1 VTAKLPL
8 RYGTLAMLFAV
19 SIASFADRTS
29 LSITGAAVS
38 ADLHLSPVMLGYL
51 FSAFGWAYVAAQIPS
66 GVLLDRFGSKK
77 VYGIAL
83 LAWGVLSFL
92 QGFVGSVPAVV
103 GVVALFALRFLL
115 GLAASPVF
123 PGNARIV
130 SAWFP
135 NSERGVAT
143 AVFASAQYFSLVIFY
158 PLIGWVTHSFGW
170 RWVFFLTGI
179 IGIGLAGAWPR
190 IIYGPMD
197 HPRITTAER
206 DRIERGGAMVWMDQ
220 PRASDQPIASSRWR
234 YVTRLLRSRM
244 MVGIYIGQAFLTTVT
259 WFFLTWFPLYLVEAR
274 GMPVVKAGV
283 VATVPAVFGFL
294 GAMTGGALSDHL
306 LRRGCSL
313 SRARK
318 TPIVLGMLL
327 STSIVGCVYVRGVW
341 PVIALMSLAVFGRG
355 FATMGWTVIADVA
368 PREAAGLSGGL
379 FNTFSNLSG
388 IVTPIAI
395 GYIVQRTGSYDGA
408 LIFIG
413 LTALLAISSFVFVA
427 GKLERLEFDKA
438 DPDRRITPQRA

>member
-1 VTAKLPL
+1 VTTNLPH
-8 RYGTLAMLFAV
+8 RYITLAMLFAV
-19 SIASFADRTS
+19 SVASFADRTS

-38 ADLHLSPVMLGYL
+38 ADLNLSPVMLGYL

-66 GVLLDRFGSKK
+66 GALLDRFGSKK

-92 QGFVGSVPAVV
+92 QGFVGSLPAAV
-103 GVVALFALRFLL
+103 GVAVLFSLRFLL

-135 NSERGVAT
+135 NAERGVAT
-143 AVFASAQYFSLVIFY
+143 AVFASAQYFSLVVFY

-190 IIYGPMD
+190 VIYGPMD
-197 HPRITTAER
+197 HPRMTTAER
-206 DRIERGGAMVWMDQ
+206 DRIERGGALVWMDQ
-220 PRASDQPIASSRWR
+220 PRASSHPSAPAGWR
-234 YVTRLLRSRM
+234 YVKRLLQSRM
-244 MVGIYIGQAFLTTVT
+244 MVGIYVGQAFLTTVT
-259 WFFLTWFPLYLVEAR
+259 WFFLTWFPLYLVEAK
-274 GMPVVKAGV
+274 GLPVLKAGF
-283 VATVPAVFGFL
+283 VATIPAVFGFF
-294 GAMTGGALSDHL
+294 GAMAGGGFSDHL
-306 LRRGCSL
+306 LRRGYSL

-327 STSIVGCVYVRGVW
+327 STTIIGCVYVRDAW

-388 IVTPIAI
+388 IITPIAI

-408 LIFIG
+408 LVFIG
-413 LTALLAISSFVFVA
+413 ATALLAISSFVFVA
-427 GKLERLEFDKA
+427 GKLERLEFDESGWKA
-438 DPDRRITPQRA
+438 VPAQGAG